1 MVLRAVGFLAAG
13 FFAVDFLAGDFA
25 ALLAVV
31 FGLAAGFFAS
41 GLSGV
46 GAVVALL
53 LRVGRGC
60 LSGRPSQTGG
70 WPSVY
75 GTGCCAWCG
84 CSGTGDDVQLLD
96 HRAAE
101 AVLRKHAADGLLDH
115 PFGLGRPASVS

>member
-13 FFAVDFLAGDFA
+13 FFAADFLAGDFA

-84 CSGTGDDVQLLD
+84 CSAPGTTCSFLIIERPRLFFGSMPRTAFSIT
-96 HRAAE
+96 HS
-101 AVLRKHAADGLLDH
+101 GLV
-115 PFGLGRPASVS
+115 ASKVS